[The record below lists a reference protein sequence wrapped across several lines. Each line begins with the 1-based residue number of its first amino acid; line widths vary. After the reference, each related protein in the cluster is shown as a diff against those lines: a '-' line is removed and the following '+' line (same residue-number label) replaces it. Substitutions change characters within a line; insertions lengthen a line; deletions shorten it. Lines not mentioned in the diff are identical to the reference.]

1 MPSLP
6 EFTRRAALA
15 SLTIGLAAAQRPI
28 PSDVFSKF
36 GSPAREKLL
45 ATLRASAYRGRI
57 DAPTA
62 AELLE
67 LEGAGLDAL
76 MLKLLPVARLG
87 SHAPLSNYHVGA
99 VIQGSSKSLYLGAN
113 IEAPGQVLGLAVHG
127 EQAAIANAYMHGET
141 GVSALAVTAAPCGHC
156 RQFLTEM
163 VPDGNLRILVLN
175 APATQLATLL
185 PMAFGPRDLGRDRGA
200 MPIGT
205 TPLALREQSRDALA
219 TVALEA
225 ASKSYSPYTQSPSGV
240 GLITASGRSFSGSYI
255 ENVAFNP
262 SLSPLQTALAGALA
276 AGEELSRI
284 VRVVLVEAE
293 DARISQKAS
302 TQATLEAVAPSARL
316 EVLPARRIA

>member
-1 MPSLP
+1 MP

-15 SLTIGLAAAQRPI
+15 SLTIGLAAAQRQISPDAV
-28 PSDVFSKF
+28 SEF

-45 ATLRASAYRGRI
+45 ATLRASTYRGRI
-57 DAPTA
+57 DATTVG
-62 AELLE
+62 ELLA
-67 LEGAGLDAL
+67 LEDAGLDAL

-87 SHAPLSNYHVGA
+87 SHAPLSHYHVGA
-99 VIQGSSKSLYLGAN
+99 VLQGRSKSLYLGAN

-127 EQAAIANAYMHGET
+127 EQAAVANAYMHSET
-141 GVSALAVTAAPCGHC
+141 GVTALAVTAAPCGHC

-175 APATQLATLL
+175 APATKLSTLL

-200 MPIGT
+200 MPIGQ

-219 TVALEA
+219 TAALEA
-225 ASKSYSPYTQSPSGV
+225 AAKSYAPYTQSPSGV
-240 GLITASGRSFSGSYI
+240 GLVTASGRPFSGSYI

-262 SLSPLQTALAGALA
+262 SLSPLQAALAGALA
-276 AGEELSRI
+276 AGEEPPSI

-293 DARISQKAS
+293 DARISQKMS
-302 TQATLEAVAPSARL
+302 TQATLAAIAPTARL
-316 EVLPARRIA
+316 EVVLARRIA